1 MRMQQRWR
9 ARCTFLYI
17 VIKLFHF
24 MVWKIFDL
32 QKYRYLYVVFF
43 FFRSFPEHRRL
54 DGDRV
59 YIEKFII
66 KKGFLFHIICAV
78 EC

>member
-1 MRMQQRWR
+1 
-9 ARCTFLYI
+9 
-17 VIKLFHF
+17 

-43 FFRSFPEHRRL
+43 FRSFPEHRRL
-54 DGDRV
+54 DGDCV

-66 KKGFLFHIICAV
+66 KKGFLFFIICSV